1 MCWWVDV
8 MRAMRQF
15 PKSQF
20 MFKGRAKR
28 DMLTIRE
35 EQPADVEAIREI
47 NLAAFDGPAEADII
61 DALRRDCDDLLSLV
75 AVDDGRVVGHILFSP
90 VTIDGA
96 VVGMGLA
103 PVAVAPDRR
112 RQGIGSD
119 LVRRG
124 VEILRD
130 RRCPCI
136 IVLGH
141 PEFYPRFG
149 FEPAST
155 YDLQCQW
162 PGVPDDVFMVLPLD
176 ASVVAD
182 MQGVVRYRGE
192 FDAAM

>member
-1 MCWWVDV
+1 MV
-8 MRAMRQF
+8 
-15 PKSQF
+15 
-20 MFKGRAKR
+20 
-28 DMLTIRE
+28 TIRE

-47 NLAAFDGPAEADII
+47 NLAAFDGSAEADII
-61 DALRRDCDDLLSLV
+61 DALRRDCDDLLSMV
-75 AVDDGRVVGHILFSP
+75 AVDAGRVVGHILFSP

-96 VVGMGLA
+96 VFGMGLA

-141 PEFYPRFG
+141 PGFYPRFG
-149 FEPAST
+149 FEPASKHN
-155 YDLQCQW
+155 LQCQW
-162 PGVPDDVFMVLPLD
+162 PGVPDDVFMALLLD
-176 ASVVAD
+176 PDACANIGGVA
-182 MQGVVRYRGE
+182 RYRSE